1 MKGKRNLFIIVAC
14 ILIVGTLIGLFKGY
28 ESIWAFWNIPDLEPY
43 FYDLR
48 NLTAGADSLSLGY
61 DPLYSNPQDPAG
73 RTLNLPRLVQYILY
87 GLKINEDDTA
97 LIGAIFIFL
106 FFVGIYL
113 SLKEID
119 NPTVIFLAFV
129 IFSPSVVLGIER
141 GNFDLFIFFL
151 VGASIFLS
159 NFPWLS
165 MSILLFATFLKL
177 FPVFALLFLLRNET
191 RKLIIVF
198 SVFSVSLLGYVL
210 VFFGDWSQI
219 FQSTQKGYGL
229 LAYGVKT
236 FARNDGGGIDLLG
249 NKGFIPLA
257 GLIIIT
263 LAFYT
268 NSLYTSGYKLDDAK
282 HLDAFRAGAGI
293 YIGTFF
299 LGNNWAYR
307 LMFLI
312 FVIPQLVS
320 WRKDERRGLISL
332 VALFSI
338 LVSTWSIWLNRF
350 FPNRL
355 VFAIDETSNW
365 LLFASLFYLLL
376 CSMPLYIQEGFRKVH
391 SFLIFGVQKK
401 GSQTQF
407 SNVQY
412 DRLPRISVIVP
423 SYNQG
428 EFIEET
434 IVSVLGQN
442 YPDLEL
448 IVIDGGSTDRTLE
461 ILKRYGDQIIWVS
474 EPDDG
479 QTEAI
484 NKGLKMAT
492 GEVVAFLNSDDIYLP
507 ESLDHVGQHFVNNP
521 HSKVATGRC
530 VIIDRGGNRTR
541 RLIEAYK
548 NFWLRFGGR
557 NTLLVLNY
565 ISQPA
570 TFWKRSLIEEIG
582 LLDENLEYTMDYDY
596 WLRISEKYPI
606 DRIYQK
612 LAGFRVHDSSKTISS
627 NEMQLAE
634 NYLVTKQNASG
645 VILLLR
651 KFHNSIIRRVYE
663 ILSRS

>member
-1 MKGKRNLFIIVAC
+1 M
-14 ILIVGTLIGLFKGY
+14 
-28 ESIWAFWNIPDLEPY
+28 
-43 FYDLR
+43 
-48 NLTAGADSLSLGY
+48 
-61 DPLYSNPQDPAG
+61 
-73 RTLNLPRLVQYILY
+73 
-87 GLKINEDDTA
+87 
-97 LIGAIFIFL
+97 
-106 FFVGIYL
+106 
-113 SLKEID
+113 
-119 NPTVIFLAFV
+119 
-129 IFSPSVVLGIER
+129 
-141 GNFDLFIFFL
+141 
-151 VGASIFLS
+151 
-159 NFPWLS
+159 
-165 MSILLFATFLKL
+165 
-177 FPVFALLFLLRNET
+177 
-191 RKLIIVF
+191 
-198 SVFSVSLLGYVL
+198 
-210 VFFGDWSQI
+210 
-219 FQSTQKGYGL
+219 
-229 LAYGVKT
+229 
-236 FARNDGGGIDLLG
+236 
-249 NKGFIPLA
+249 
-257 GLIIIT
+257 
-263 LAFYT
+263 
-268 NSLYTSGYKLDDAK
+268 
-282 HLDAFRAGAGI
+282 
-293 YIGTFF
+293 
-299 LGNNWAYR
+299 
-307 LMFLI
+307 
-312 FVIPQLVS
+312 
-320 WRKDERRGLISL
+320 
-332 VALFSI
+332 
-338 LVSTWSIWLNRF
+338 
-350 FPNRL
+350 
-355 VFAIDETSNW
+355 
-365 LLFASLFYLLL
+365 
-376 CSMPLYIQEGFRKVH
+376 H

-507 ESLDHVGQHFVNNP
+507 ESLDHVGQHFVINP
-521 HSKVATGRC
+521 HSKVVTGIC
-530 VIIDRGGNRTR
+530 VIIDREGNRTR
-541 RLIEAYK
+541 KLIEAYK
-548 NFWLRFGGR
+548 KFWLRFGGR